1 MLLIGGNCLQPQK
14 GIKYLMMNIGRMNT
28 FSVVKLLDFGAYL
41 DGGEL
46 GEILLPARE
55 VPERCQAGDQ
65 LQAFLYNDSKDRLIA
80 TTKMP
85 WAQVGDLV
93 RLKVIDVNPVG
104 AFLDWGLPKD
114 LLVPRNE
121 QQEPMHKGRSYL
133 VYVALDSSGRRIFA
147 STKLERFFSFRQVD
161 VQEGELVDLVIVD
174 RSEIVYRALVNKV
187 CFGLLHENEV
197 YEQLEAGQR
206 IRGYVKSLRPDG
218 KIDLSLQKSGYDK
231 VLEAKETIVRVLE
244 KNGGALQVTDKSSPE
259 HIHGL
264 FGFSKKT
271 YKQAVGALYKAR
283 RVRIEPDGLF
293 LITEAD

>member
-1 MLLIGGNCLQPQK
+1 
-14 GIKYLMMNIGRMNT
+14 MMNIGRMNT

-46 GEILLPARE
+46 GGILLPARE

-147 STKLERFFSFRQVD
+147 STKLERFFSSRQVD

-174 RSEIVYRALVNKV
+174 RSEIGYRAVVNKV